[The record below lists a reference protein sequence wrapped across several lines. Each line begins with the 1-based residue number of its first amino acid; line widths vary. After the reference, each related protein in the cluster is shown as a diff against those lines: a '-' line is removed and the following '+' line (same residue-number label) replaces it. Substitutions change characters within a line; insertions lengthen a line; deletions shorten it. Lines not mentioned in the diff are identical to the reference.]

1 MLHAPVKRERASQEE
16 GHAAMGRYGLGIAA
30 RDRAAPVGPAELTRL
45 REEPEAAPR
54 WRPRHGA
61 VAQVA
66 CDLGK
71 PLVQLGS

>member
-45 REEPEAAPR
+45 REEPAAASGLPA
-54 WRPRHGA
+54 RPGGR
-61 VAQVA
+61 
-66 CDLGK
+66 
-71 PLVQLGS
+71 P